1 MLIAA
6 ASGPSVVVCNT
17 CRHGDLLA
25 QELRCE
31 QVSGIEIQEMP
42 CLFACGRSCAVYIRA
57 PGRIG
62 YVLGG
67 FTPDADAARAILG
80 YAVAHAASADG
91 DVPYGQWPEGVKNH
105 FITRTPPDGFV
116 VG

>member
-1 MLIAA
+1 MAQRNVSELLAGAVVLAA
-6 ASGPSVVVCNT
+6 A
-17 CRHGDLLA
+17 
-25 QELRCE
+25 
-31 QVSGIEIQEMP
+31 
-42 CLFACGRSCAVYIRA
+42 
-57 PGRIG
+57 IG
-62 YVLGG
+62 
-67 FTPDADAARAILG
+67 FLG